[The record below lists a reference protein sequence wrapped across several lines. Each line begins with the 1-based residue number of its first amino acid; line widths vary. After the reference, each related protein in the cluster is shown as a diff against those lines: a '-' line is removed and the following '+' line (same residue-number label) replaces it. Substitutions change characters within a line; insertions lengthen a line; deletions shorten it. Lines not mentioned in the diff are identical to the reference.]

1 MLSSG
6 NSKRPKYANGILSTE
21 AMNEE
26 YCISQGKCS
35 SCNTIGSPIY
45 SCLKCDKLFHEHCDN
60 FRIDRDSTGIC
71 GSCLISVRNMI
82 FIMFLNFTF
91 GLTFPLSLCRFFLNV
106 RVVIVETS
114 RVFMDWELTLEDIV
128 KNNTIKTGDNIS
140 KTFLP
145 NLMSSW
151 IPFQTK
157 IYQQFP

>member
-71 GSCLISVRNMI
+71 GSCLISVI
-82 FIMFLNFTF
+82 IMNFRLIKILLFT
-91 GLTFPLSLCRFFLNV
+91 GLSFFRFFLNV
-106 RVVIVETS
+106 LVAIVEIS
-114 RVFMDWELTLEDIV
+114 KVSMAWEPTLVDTV
-128 KNNTIKTGDNIS
+128 KNNITKIGDSIS
-140 KTFLP
+140 RTFLP
-145 NLMSSW
+145 NL
-151 IPFQTK
+151 PLN
-157 IYQQFP
+157 